1 MISFLLP
8 KFASTNRLSKKEEN
22 GHNNDSNRKYSTSK
36 FRYEATERT
45 GKEDGMDGQKDKIR
59 KEKYEI
65 DKAIADINK
74 GDVKGF
80 SSVRDMM
87 NYLNT

>member
-1 MISFLLP
+1 MLISFLLP
-8 KFASTNRLSKKEEN
+8 KFASTNRLSKKEGN

-45 GKEDGMDGQKDKIR
+45 GKEDGMDGQ
-59 KEKYEI
+59 
-65 DKAIADINK
+65 N
-74 GDVKGF
+74 VKGF
-80 SSVRDMM
+80 SSVKDMM